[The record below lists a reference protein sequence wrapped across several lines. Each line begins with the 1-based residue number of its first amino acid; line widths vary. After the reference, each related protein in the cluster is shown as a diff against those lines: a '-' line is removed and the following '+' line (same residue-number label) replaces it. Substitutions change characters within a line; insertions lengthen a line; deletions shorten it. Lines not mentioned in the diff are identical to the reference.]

1 MTDIK
6 TIGILGSGHLGRMTA
21 IAAAQMG
28 IRAHIFAPDATG
40 SPAAEVAHRTTHAPY
55 ADEIALAA
63 FGQSIDAVTSE
74 FENVPAA
81 TMDIL
86 QKHCPVSPG
95 HDALHVAQNR
105 LREKTLASEL
115 GIATPAFWAVRSA
128 DDLAAA
134 LSALS
139 GKGVLK
145 TIIELLNS
153 R

>member
-1 MTDIK
+1 MI
-6 TIGILGSGHLGRMTA
+6 A

-40 SPAAEVAHRTTHAPY
+40 SPASEVAHSSTQAAY
-55 ADEIALAA
+55 EDETALAA
-63 FGQSIDAVTSE
+63 FGKGIDAVTSE

-86 QKHCPVSPG
+86 SKYCPVSPG

-145 TIIELLNS
+145 TTEQGYDGKGQMRII
-153 R
+153 RG